1 MICTNIIE
9 IAENRP
15 CHWQVV
21 AKVVLESH
29 YFVVSC
35 FQAFAETKQIIMQL
49 EEYFTKFSTRNKT
62 SSLEKNPRAK
72 TEDRW
77 EKLKLKKD

>member
-9 IAENRP
+9 IEENRP

-29 YFVVSC
+29 YIVESC
-35 FQAFAETKQIIMQL
+35 FQAFAETKQINNNAK
-49 EEYFTKFSTRNKT
+49 EYFTKLISTENKH
-62 SSLEKNPRAK
+62 KFH
-72 TEDRW
+72 
-77 EKLKLKKD
+77 